1 MRQNRTLDKPRLLGL
16 VWPFIVVV
24 LLQAML
30 AGGSLYVLSA
40 VRSYV
45 GGESLWS
52 KGQKDAIYYL
62 TLYADSRA
70 DEDFRRYEEAIAIPL
85 GDREMRLALD
95 QPDPDIEAARQ
106 GILKGGN
113 HADDVTAII
122 WLYRNFH
129 DFSYFE
135 RAIELWLVGDKYV
148 MELID
153 VAGKM
158 RAGIGAGQAS
168 AEQVQQWKTEIHAIN
183 EKVTPAAKAFS
194 DALGEGSRALLRL
207 LLVANLTT
215 ASVLILLAFL
225 RTRQQLMQRQE
236 VENALDAERERAQ
249 ITLASIG
256 DGVITAD
263 TQGGISYLNPAA
275 EQMTNWTL
283 DKARGL
289 PLASLFRIVD
299 ESSREEGMLL
309 IEQIL
314 SGEIDGGR
322 EHSKLVLRER
332 AQITLASIGDG
343 VITADTQGGISY
355 LNPAAEQMTN
365 WTLDKARGL
374 PLASLFRIVDES
386 SREEGM
392 LLIEQI
398 LSGEIDGGRE
408 HSKLVLRHDGSSVPV
423 TLVGAPIH
431 RGGEITGV
439 VLVLHDMT
447 RERQYMAR
455 LSWQATHDALT
466 GLTNR
471 REFEYRLQ
479 IALERLER
487 NSGRHALMFLDLD
500 QFKLVNDTCGHAA
513 GDELL
518 RQVCTLLQQG
528 LREGD
533 TLARLGGDEF
543 GILLENCP
551 AEKAVEIADHL
562 RKTIQDLHFTWSGQP
577 FNCTVSV
584 GLVHLLPGISTLEE
598 ALRSA
603 DMACYMAKEKGRNRV
618 QVFHQDDVELSMRF
632 GEMTWVQRIH
642 LALEEDRFSLYAQP
656 IVPLGEGAE
665 EGLHVELLLRL
676 RDEGGRL
683 VPPLSFI
690 PAAERYGLMTLID
703 RWVVENAFRTLV
715 ERAQDPRAEPI
726 GTCAINLSG
735 ATIGDESFLQFLT
748 ELFARYRIPP
758 QTICFEVTETV
769 AVANLASAIR
779 FINELKDTGCRF
791 SLDDFCAGMSSFI
804 YLKHLPV
811 DYLKIDGSFVKDML
825 EDPIDRAMVQVINHI
840 GHVMGKRTIAEF
852 VETVEVMEAL
862 REIGI
867 DYAQGL
873 AIGAPL
879 PFSRQPPGAGV
890 DAQGLWPSLGQN
902 LR

>member
-158 RAGIGAGQAS
+158 RAGIGTGQAS

-236 VENALDAERERAQ
+236 VENALDAE
-249 ITLASIG
+249 
-256 DGVITAD
+256 
-263 TQGGISYLNPAA
+263 
-275 EQMTNWTL
+275 
-283 DKARGL
+283 
-289 PLASLFRIVD
+289 
-299 ESSREEGMLL
+299 
-309 IEQIL
+309 
-314 SGEIDGGR
+314 
-322 EHSKLVLRER
+322 RER

-518 RQVCTLLQQG
+518 R
-528 LREGD
+528 
-533 TLARLGGDEF
+533 
-543 GILLENCP
+543 
-551 AEKAVEIADHL
+551 
-562 RKTIQDLHFTWSGQP
+562 
-577 FNCTVSV
+577 
-584 GLVHLLPGISTLEE
+584 
-598 ALRSA
+598 
-603 DMACYMAKEKGRNRV
+603 
-618 QVFHQDDVELSMRF
+618 
-632 GEMTWVQRIH
+632 
-642 LALEEDRFSLYAQP
+642 
-656 IVPLGEGAE
+656 
-665 EGLHVELLLRL
+665 
-676 RDEGGRL
+676 
-683 VPPLSFI
+683 
-690 PAAERYGLMTLID
+690 
-703 RWVVENAFRTLV
+703 
-715 ERAQDPRAEPI
+715 
-726 GTCAINLSG
+726 
-735 ATIGDESFLQFLT
+735 
-748 ELFARYRIPP
+748 
-758 QTICFEVTETV
+758 
-769 AVANLASAIR
+769 
-779 FINELKDTGCRF
+779 
-791 SLDDFCAGMSSFI
+791 
-804 YLKHLPV
+804 
-811 DYLKIDGSFVKDML
+811 
-825 EDPIDRAMVQVINHI
+825 
-840 GHVMGKRTIAEF
+840 
-852 VETVEVMEAL
+852 
-862 REIGI
+862 
-867 DYAQGL
+867 
-873 AIGAPL
+873 
-879 PFSRQPPGAGV
+879 
-890 DAQGLWPSLGQN
+890 
-902 LR
+902 